1 MLSWYDPKLLLQ
13 RLWRIKAADVY
24 PAPLTLTS
32 FFKDIQTWQWHAY
45 CVVVWIQA
53 LPTRGLVVVKYYWY
67 LSPICLELE
76 RVLKKLSYES
86 AQLSAQTKLLASTNR
101 VTRNPLLCEIMIWN
115 ISIPMLHYPWCLTF
129 LWFIL
134 IVPTL
139 NKSVATLLI
148 FSMEYFRSKKMKYT
162 YYFKSQPFF
171 PKILL

>member
-1 MLSWYDPKLLLQ
+1 MLLWYDPKLLLQ
-13 RLWRIKAADVY
+13 RLWRVKAADVY

-32 FFKDIQTWQWHAY
+32 FFKDIQTWQWHVY

-53 LPTRGLVVVKYYWY
+53 LPTRGLVVVKYYWC
-67 LSPICLELE
+67 LSPICLVWE
-76 RVLKKLSYES
+76 RES
-86 AQLSAQTKLLASTNR
+86 TKFKNWARNLPNSQLRLNCLHHSTNR
-101 VTRNPLLCEIMIWN
+101 VTTNPLLCEIMIWN

-148 FSMEYFRSKKMKYT
+148 FSMEYFRRKKNEVY
-162 YYFKSQPFF
+162 
-171 PKILL
+171 ILL